1 MTKSKKTAA
10 KKNVNKKPAKATK
23 VSEVRENKSKA
34 SKAVNK
40 QENKVKEFKGPV
52 PQYLELESAIGA
64 ALLLSMKSTT
74 HKHIFSHEFEW
85 MIIPAIV
92 SKQFIIFRNAKNEPI
107 AFVSFASVNEGV
119 EKRLLSGTLKLTPAE
134 WRSGDKLY
142 VIDVISPFS
151 PPIEI
156 LRQLNSSGKIKSKE
170 VRVLKPG
177 KDGKG
182 MKSELLSDLVKV

>member
-1 MTKSKKTAA
+1 MTKSKKTAT
-10 KKNVNKKPAKATK
+10 KKNVNKKPTKATK
-23 VSEVRENKSKA
+23 A
-34 SKAVNK
+34 SKVVNK
-40 QENKVKEFKGPV
+40 KENKVKEFKGPV
-52 PQYLELESAIGA
+52 PQYLELESAVGA